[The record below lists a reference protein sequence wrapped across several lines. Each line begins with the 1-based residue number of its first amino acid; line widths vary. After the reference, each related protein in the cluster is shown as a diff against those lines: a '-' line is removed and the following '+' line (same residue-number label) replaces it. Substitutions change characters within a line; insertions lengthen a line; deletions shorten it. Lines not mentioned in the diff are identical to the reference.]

1 MRILKSLHNLH
12 GDLFGGV
19 TVTVVMLP
27 IGLAYGAASGLG
39 PITGLYSAIAA
50 GFFAAV
56 FGGTPARVAAPT
68 APMTVAMSIIVTQHA
83 TSLAEAFTIVMLAG
97 LMQVLM
103 GLLGVGRLVVYTP
116 YSVVAGFTSGIGVI
130 IMLMQTLPLVG
141 LPAVPGGAVGALRAW
156 PQVLG
161 RINTDAL
168 CVAAVTLAIGI
179 FWPRHLRKHVP
190 APLAA
195 LIIGTLACVLLFR
208 DAPVIGEV
216 PTGRPDL
223 HLPVLSGGFL
233 VRALEPAFMLAMVGS
248 LSSLLL
254 SLLADSLTRTRHQ
267 PSRELIGQG
276 IGNIAAALVGGLPAA
291 GSNQATTANIRSGG
305 RTPVSGVLVAAGLL
319 AIILGLEKFV
329 EPIPHAALAGILVK
343 VGWDIID
350 WRLLGRARRVE
361 RHHLLVMVVTLGLTV
376 FVDLLTAVAIG
387 LIAAGLAGARQLER
401 RELGNVLSVPLLD
414 RSFLPESA
422 SPQED
427 ADPYSARVGMVA
439 LRGAFSVASAR
450 QLTWVISADIRDHEV
465 VVFDFSDTTA
475 IDDSAALVIEQLIGL
490 AADENKP
497 SIVMGLSGPAA
508 DTLHGLDALAGVPG
522 NHFVGSLDK
531 ARQLAKRLL
540 DP

>member
-1 MRILKSLHNLH
+1 MRILESLHNLR

-19 TVTVVMLP
+19 TVTVVLLP

-50 GFFAAV
+50 GFFTAV

-68 APMTVAMSIIVTQHA
+68 APMTVAMSIIATQHA
-83 TSLAEAFTIVMLAG
+83 ASLAEAFTIVMLAG

-103 GLLGVGRLVVYTP
+103 GLLKIGRFVVYTP

-130 IMLMQTLPLVG
+130 IILMQTLPLAG
-141 LPAVPGGAVGALRAW
+141 LPAVPGGAAGALGAW
-156 PQVLG
+156 PQVIG
-161 RINTDAL
+161 RINADAL
-168 CVAAVTLAIGI
+168 SVAAVTLAVGI
-179 FWPRHLRKHVP
+179 FWPRRLRKHVP

-195 LIIGTLACVLLFR
+195 LIIGTLACLTLFR

-223 HLPVLSGGFL
+223 YLPVLSAGFL

-267 PSRELIGQG
+267 PNRELIGQG
-276 IGNIAAALVGGLPAA
+276 IGNIAAAIVGGLPAA

-319 AIILGLEKFV
+319 AVILGLGKYV

-361 RHHLLVMVVTLGLTV
+361 RHHLLVMVLTLGLTV

-387 LIAAGLAGARQLER
+387 LITAGLAGARQLER
-401 RELGNVLSVPLLD
+401 RELSNVLSVPLLD
-414 RSFLPESA
+414 NSFLPG
-422 SPQED
+422 SPGA
-427 ADPYSARVGMVA
+427 ADGAGSFSARVGMVA
-439 LRGAFSVASAR
+439 LQGSFSVASAR
-450 QLTWVISADIRDHEV
+450 ALTAVISADIKDHEV
-465 VVFDFSDTTA
+465 VIFDFSDTLA
-475 IDDSAALVIEQLIGL
+475 VDDSAALVLEQLVSL
-490 AADENKP
+490 ATDENKP
-497 SIVMGLSGPAA
+497 CIVMGLSGPAA
-508 DTLHGLDALAGVPG
+508 HTLHALDVLAGVPAS
-522 NHFVGSLDK
+522 HFVCGLDE

-540 DP
+540 EP